1 MLVNKMITINR
12 PVYLNKM
19 ISKIDNGMIKVITG
33 IRRCGKSFLLFDLF
47 YNYLLEQGV
56 PEECIIRIS
65 LDDLENEALL
75 DPHTLLRFISEHTKD
90 KTKHYYVFLDEI
102 QFAITKDELKNRDTY
117 VRLYGVLNSLLR
129 RKNVDVY
136 VTGSN
141 SKLLSTDVM
150 TEFRGR
156 GDRIHIAPLAFSE
169 YYPAHGGTKE
179 EAWNDYLMYGGMPY
193 ALNLRTE
200 DKVKYLTEIHNEIYL
215 KDISERYGIS
225 NSSGMDDLQK
235 VLASAVSSLT
245 NPQKIADTFKNSGMK
260 GVSAPTIKDYIGY
273 LQDAHLIEKAERY
286 DVKGRKYISTPS
298 KYYYTDLGLRNAL
311 LGFRQF
317 EKTHLMENVIYNEL
331 VYRGFS
337 VDVGVVVINTAENG
351 KKVRKHLEV
360 DFVANL
366 GSQRYYIQSAYAIPD
381 KEKMEQEQASLIN
394 IPDSFK
400 KIIVVE
406 TGLPL
411 WRNEQGITI
420 MNIHDFLLDEDSL
433 NK

>member
-1 MLVNKMITINR
+1 MITIDR
-12 PVYLNKM
+12 PVYLKKL
-19 ISKIDNGMIKVITG
+19 ISKMDNGMIKVITG
-33 IRRCGKSFLLFDLF
+33 VRRCGKSFLLFDLF
-47 YNYLLEQGV
+47 YDYLLEQGI
-56 PEECIIRIS
+56 PEECIIRIA
-65 LDDLENEALL
+65 LDDLENEDLI
-75 DPHTLLRFISEHTKD
+75 DPHALSKYISDHTKD
-90 KTKHYYVFLDEI
+90 KAKHYYVLLDEI
-102 QFAITKDELKNRDTY
+102 QYAITQDELKNKDKY
-117 VRLYGVLNSLLR
+117 VKLYGVLNGLLR
-129 RKNVDVY
+129 RKNIDVY

-179 EAWNDYLMYGGMPY
+179 ESWNDYLMYGGMPY
-193 ALNLRTE
+193 VVSLPVE
-200 DKVKYLTEIHNEIYL
+200 DKVNYLTELHKEIYL
-215 KDISERYGIS
+215 KDISERYGIF

-245 NPQKIADTFKNSGMK
+245 NPQKIADTFKSAGVK

-273 LQDAHLIEKAERY
+273 LQDAHLIQKAERY
-286 DVKGRKYISTPS
+286 NVKGRKYISTPS
-298 KYYYTDLGLRNAL
+298 KYYYADLGLRNAL

-317 EKTHLMENVIYNEL
+317 ETTHLMENVIYNEL

-337 VDVGVVVINTAENG
+337 VDVGVVEINTTYNG
-351 KKVRKHLEV
+351 KKIRKQLEI

-366 GSQRYYIQSAYAIPD
+366 GNQRCYIQSAYAIPD

-394 IPDSFK
+394 VPDSFK

-406 TGLPL
+406 SGMPL

-420 MNIHDFLLDEDSL
+420 MNIYDFLLDEDSL

>member
-1 MLVNKMITINR
+1 MITTER
-12 PVYLNKM
+12 PVYLNKL
-19 ISKIDNGMIKVITG
+19 ISKMDNGMIKVITG
-33 IRRCGKSFLLFDLF
+33 IRRCGKSFLLFELF
-47 YNYLLEQGV
+47 YNYLLEQGIAEDCV
-56 PEECIIRIS
+56 IRIA
-65 LDDLENEALL
+65 LDDVKNEALL
-75 DPHTLLRFISEHTKD
+75 DPHNLSEYISEHTQD
-90 KTKHYYVFLDEI
+90 PSSHYYVLIDEI
-102 QFAITKDELKNRDTY
+102 QFAITQDELKNKDTY
-117 VRLYGVLNSLLR
+117 VRLYGVLNGLLR

-169 YYPAHGGTKE
+169 YCPAHGGTKE

-193 ALNLRTE
+193 VLRLPVE
-200 DKVKYLTEIHNEIYL
+200 DKVKYLTELHNEIYL

-225 NSSGMDDLQK
+225 NSSGMDDLLK
-235 VLASAVSSLT
+235 VLASAVGSLT
-245 NPQKIADTFKNSGMK
+245 NPQKISDTFKSTGMK
-260 GVSAPTIKDYIGY
+260 GISAPTIKDYIGY
-273 LQDAHLIEKAERY
+273 LQDAHLIQKAERY

-317 EKTHLMENVIYNEL
+317 EKTHLMENAIYNEL

-337 VDVGVVVINTAENG
+337 VDVGVVEINTTENG
-351 KKVRKHLEV
+351 KKVRKQLEI

-366 GSQRYYIQSAYAIPD
+366 GGQRYYIQSVFAIPD

-394 IPDSFK
+394 VPDSFK
-400 KIIVVE
+400 KIIVIE
-406 TGLPL
+406 QGMPL

-420 MNIHDFLLDEDSL
+420 MNIYDFLLDKDSL
-433 NK
+433 NR

>member
-1 MLVNKMITINR
+1 MNTIDR
-12 PVYLNKM
+12 PIYLKKL
-19 ISKIDNGMIKVITG
+19 ISKMDNGMIKVITG

-47 YNYLLEQGV
+47 YNYLLEQGI
-56 PEECIIRIS
+56 PEECIIRIA
-65 LDDLENEALL
+65 LDDVENEDLL
-75 DPHTLLRFISEHTKD
+75 DPHVLSKYISDHTKD
-90 KTKHYYVFLDEI
+90 SAKHYYVLLDEI
-102 QFAITKDELKNRDTY
+102 QFAITRDELKNKDTY
-117 VRLYGVLNSLLR
+117 VRLYGVLNGLLR
-129 RKNVDVY
+129 RKNIDVY

-169 YYPAHGGTKE
+169 YYPAYGGTKE
-179 EAWNDYLMYGGMPY
+179 DAWNDYLMYGGMPY
-193 ALNLRTE
+193 VVSLPVE
-200 DKVKYLTEIHNEIYL
+200 DKVKYLTELHKEIYL

-245 NPQKIADTFKNSGMK
+245 NPQKIADTFKSAGVK
-260 GVSAPTIKDYIGY
+260 GISAPTIKDYIGY
-273 LQDAHLIEKAERY
+273 LQDAHLIQKAERY
-286 DVKGRKYISTPS
+286 NVKGRKYISTPS
-298 KYYYTDLGLRNAL
+298 KYYYTDPGLRNAL

-337 VDVGVVVINTAENG
+337 VDVGVVEINTTDNG
-351 KKVRKHLEV
+351 KKVRKQLEI
-360 DFVANL
+360 DFIANL

-381 KEKMEQEQASLIN
+381 KEKMEQEQASLISV
-394 IPDSFK
+394 PDSFK

-406 TGLPL
+406 SGMPL

-420 MNIHDFLLDEDSL
+420 MNIYDFLLDEDSL

>member
-1 MLVNKMITINR
+1 MITIDR
-12 PVYLNKM
+12 PVYLNKL
-19 ISKIDNGMIKVITG
+19 ISKMDNGMIKVITG
-33 IRRCGKSFLLFDLF
+33 VRRCGKSFLLFDLF
-47 YNYLLEQGV
+47 YDYLLEHGISDD
-56 PEECIIRIS
+56 CIIRIA
-65 LDDLENEALL
+65 LDDLEYEDLL
-75 DPHTLLRFISEHTKD
+75 DPRALSEFISNHTND
-90 KTKHYYVFLDEI
+90 KTKHYYVLIDEI
-102 QFAITKDELKNRDTY
+102 QFAITRDELKNMDTY
-117 VRLYGVLNSLLR
+117 VRLYGVLNGLLR
-129 RKNVDVY
+129 RKNIDVY

-156 GDRIHIAPLAFSE
+156 GDRIHIAPLSFSE
-169 YYPAHGGTKE
+169 YYPAHGGTRE
-179 EAWNDYLMYGGMPY
+179 EAWNDYLLYGGMPY
-193 ALNLRTE
+193 VLRLPE
-200 DKVKYLTEIHNEIYL
+200 EEKVKYLTALHNEIYL

-235 VLASAVSSLT
+235 VLASSISSLT
-245 NPQKIADTFKNSGMK
+245 NPQKIADTFKSAGMK
-260 GVSAPTIKDYIGY
+260 GITAPTIKDYISY
-273 LQDAHLIEKAERY
+273 LQDVHLIQKAERY
-286 DVKGRKYISTPS
+286 NVKGRKYISTPA

-337 VDVGVVVINTAENG
+337 VDVGVVEINTTENG
-351 KKVRKHLEV
+351 KKVRKQLEV

-394 IPDSFK
+394 VPDSFK

-406 TGLPL
+406 SGMPL

-420 MNIHDFLLDEDSL
+420 MNVFDFLLDEDSL